1 MKSKDYQ
8 SGYREGIERAIT
20 LAKLMGI
27 DSKFIEKL
35 ENEID
40 QTGNIIK
47 FSFGESYL
55 IIEESNNM
63 GRKIIEQVSAKT
75 LPILVFTREL
85 KFQVNSTNVKIFYI
99 TYENMENA
107 VSPTDLSRID
117 NYIRTNLKEKGL
129 VYIDSIDYIYNQNQ
143 ERIQHILKLIS
154 TIKDYINRI
163 NGILLISLD
172 NRTLK
177 EQDYL
182 LIKKEFKNVLN
193 FIK

>member
-63 GRKIIEQVSAKT
+63 GRKIIEQVSAKK

-85 KFQVNSTNVKIFYI
+85 KLQVNSTNVKIFYI

>member
-1 MKSKDYQ
+1 MKNKDYQ
-8 SGYREGIERAIT
+8 AGYRDGIERAIT
-20 LAKLMGI
+20 IAKAMGA
-27 DSKFIEKL
+27 DTKLIEKL

-40 QTGNIIK
+40 QTGNLLK

-55 IIEESNNM
+55 LIEESNAM
-63 GRKIIEQVSAKT
+63 GRKIIEQVSART
-75 LPILVFTREL
+75 LPVLVFTREL
-85 KFQVNSTNVKIFYI
+85 KFKVNSSNVKIFYI
-99 TYENMENA
+99 TYENMDNS

-117 NYIRTNLKEKGL
+117 NYIRTNLRERGV

-143 ERIQHILKLIS
+143 ERVQHIVKLIS
-154 TIKDYINRI
+154 TIKDYINRV

-172 NRTLK
+172 NRTIK

-182 LIKKEFKNVLN
+182 IIKKEFKNVLN